1 MILVERRKTFTPIQN
16 FILIVFFIFVS
27 IIISSLIFTLK
38 GLNPL
43 YVLSKILISS
53 FGSVYGLKETI
64 TKSIP
69 LILCGVG
76 LSIAFKGKFWNIGAE
91 GQLLIGAVVATWF
104 GLFIGKNLPSFI
116 LIPLLF
122 ILGFLGGG
130 LVGLIPAILKVK
142 FNINE
147 VITTLMLN
155 YIIENF
161 VSYLVYGPWKG
172 KTQYGFP
179 YTDNLP
185 QNALLPIIKGSRI
198 HYPTLIIGIA
208 LAFLFY
214 LLLFKTKVGYEIRV
228 VGENP
233 LAAKYSGIDFLKV
246 TLFIM
251 FLSGG
256 LAGVAGVGELTGIH
270 KHLTYPSQIS
280 SGYGY
285 TSIIVAWLAGLNPL
299 IVILSSLFFGGI
311 LVGGDI
317 IQTSFG
323 FPFATINIFNG
334 LILFF
339 ISASY
344 FFVNYRIKFVRVK
357 NE

>member
-1 MILVERRKTFTPIQN
+1 LILVERRKTFTPIQN
-16 FILIVFFIFVS
+16 FLLIIIFIFLS
-27 IIISSLIFTLK
+27 LIISSSIFTLK
-38 GLNPL
+38 GLNPF
-43 YVLSKILISS
+43 YVLSKILLSS
-53 FGSVYGLKETI
+53 FGSLYGIKETI

-104 GLFIGKNLPSFI
+104 GLFIGKDLPSFI
-116 LIPLLF
+116 LIPTLF
-122 ILGFLGGG
+122 ILGFIGGG
-130 LVGLIPAILKVK
+130 LIGLIPAFLKVK

-198 HYPTLIIGIA
+198 HYPTLIIGVI
-208 LAFLFY
+208 LAFLVY
-214 LLLFKTKVGYEIRV
+214 LLLFKTKIGYEIRV

-256 LAGVAGVGELTGIH
+256 LAGIAGVGELTGIH
-270 KHLTYPSQIS
+270 KHLTYPFQIS

-299 IVILSSLFFGGI
+299 VVIFSSLFFGGI

-334 LILFF
+334 LMLFF

-344 FFVNYRIKFVRVK
+344 FFVNYRVRFVRVK
-357 NE
+357 HE

>member
-1 MILVERRKTFTPIQN
+1 MIVTERRKTFTPVQN
-16 FILIVFFIFVS
+16 LILIIIFIFLS
-27 IIISSLIFTLK
+27 LFISSLIFTLR

-43 YVLSKILISS
+43 FVLSKILLSS
-53 FGSVYGLKETI
+53 FGSIYGIKETI
-64 TKSIP
+64 TKAIP
-69 LILCGVG
+69 LMLCGIG

-91 GQLLIGAVVATWF
+91 GQLLIGAVIATWF
-104 GLFIGKNLPSFI
+104 GLFIGKNLPSVI
-116 LIPLLF
+116 LIPTFF
-122 ILGFLGGG
+122 ILGFIGGG
-130 LVGLIPAILKVK
+130 LVGLIPAFLKVK

-198 HYPTLIIGIA
+198 HYPTLIIGII
-208 LAFLFY
+208 LAILMY

-233 LAAKYSGIDFLKV
+233 HAAKYSGIDFLKV
-246 TLFIM
+246 TLLIM

-256 LAGVAGVGELTGIH
+256 LAGLAGVGELTGIH

-299 IVILSSLFFGGI
+299 IVIFSSLFFGGI

-334 LILFF
+334 LMLFF

-344 FFVNYRIKFVRVK
+344 FFVNYRIRFLRVK
-357 NE
+357 YE

>member
-1 MILVERRKTFTPIQN
+1 LIYIERRKKFSPIQN
-16 FILIVFFIFVS
+16 FILILIFIS
-27 IIISSLIFTLK
+27 LSLIISSLIFTLR
-38 GLNPL
+38 GLNPFF
-43 YVLSKILISS
+43 VLSKILLSS
-53 FGSVYGLKETI
+53 FGSLYGIKETI
-64 TKSIP
+64 TKAIP

-91 GQLLIGAVVATWF
+91 GQLLIGAVIATWF
-104 GLFIGKNLPSFI
+104 GLFIGKNLPSII
-116 LIPLLF
+116 LIPTLF
-122 ILGFLGGG
+122 ILGFIGGG
-130 LVGLIPAILKVK
+130 LIGLIPAFLKIK

-185 QNALLPIIKGSRI
+185 KNAILPIIKGSRI
-198 HYPTLIIGIA
+198 HYPTLIIGIISA
-208 LAFLFY
+208 LLIYFL
-214 LLLFKTKVGYEIRV
+214 LNKTKIGYEIRV

-285 TSIIVAWLAGLNPL
+285 TSIIVAWIANLNP
-299 IVILSSLFFGGI
+299 IAVIFSSIFFGGI
-311 LVGGDI
+311 LVGGDV
-317 IQTSFG
+317 IQTSLG
-323 FPFATINIFNG
+323 LPFATINIFNG

-344 FFVNYRIKFVRVK
+344 FFVNFRIRFVREK
-357 NE
+357 YE

>member
-1 MILVERRKTFTPIQN
+1 MIVIERRKTFTPIQN
-16 FILIVFFIFVS
+16 FILIVIFIFLS
-27 IIISSLIFTLK
+27 LFISSMIFTLR
-38 GLNPL
+38 GLNPIF
-43 YVLSKILISS
+43 VLSKILLSS
-53 FGSVYGLKETI
+53 FGSIYGIKETI
-64 TKSIP
+64 TKAIP
-69 LILCGVG
+69 LMLCGIG

-104 GLFIGKNLPSFI
+104 GLFVGKNLPSII
-116 LIPLLF
+116 LIPTLF
-122 ILGFLGGG
+122 ILGFIGGG
-130 LVGLIPAILKVK
+130 LVGLIPAFLKVK

-185 QNALLPIIKGSRI
+185 PNALLPIIKGSRI
-198 HYPTLIIGIA
+198 HYPTLIIGII
-208 LAFLFY
+208 LAVLIY
-214 LLLFKTKVGYEIRV
+214 LLIFKTKVGYEIRV

-246 TLFIM
+246 ILFVM
-251 FLSGG
+251 FISGG
-256 LAGVAGVGELTGIH
+256 LAGLAGVGELTGIH

-299 IVILSSLFFGGI
+299 IVIFSSLFFGGI

-334 LILFF
+334 LMLFF

-344 FFVNYRIKFVRVK
+344 FFVNYRIRFMRVK
-357 NE
+357 YE

>member
-1 MILVERRKTFTPIQN
+1 
-16 FILIVFFIFVS
+16 
-27 IIISSLIFTLK
+27 
-38 GLNPL
+38 
-43 YVLSKILISS
+43 
-53 FGSVYGLKETI
+53 
-64 TKSIP
+64 
-69 LILCGVG
+69 
-76 LSIAFKGKFWNIGAE
+76 
-91 GQLLIGAVVATWF
+91 
-104 GLFIGKNLPSFI
+104 
-116 LIPLLF
+116 
-122 ILGFLGGG
+122 
-130 LVGLIPAILKVK
+130 
-142 FNINE
+142 
-147 VITTLMLN
+147 MLN

-185 QNALLPIIKGSRI
+185 PNALLPIIKGSRI
-198 HYPTLIIGIA
+198 HYPTLIIGIL
-208 LAFLFY
+208 LAILMYF
-214 LLLFKTKVGYEIRV
+214 LLFKTKIGYEIRV

-256 LAGVAGVGELTGIH
+256 LAGLAGVGELTGIH

-299 IVILSSLFFGGI
+299 IVIFSSLFFGGI

-334 LILFF
+334 LMLFF

-344 FFVNYRIKFVRVK
+344 FFINYRIRFLRVK
-357 NE
+357 YE

>member
-1 MILVERRKTFTPIQN
+1 MFVIEKRKTFSKTQN
-16 FILIVFFIFVS
+16 FLLIIFFIVLS
-27 IIISSLIFTLK
+27 LLISSLIFVLR
-38 GLNPL
+38 GYNPIF
-43 YVLSKILISS
+43 VLTKILTSA
-53 FGSVYGLKETI
+53 FGSFYGIKETI

-69 LILCGVG
+69 LILCGTG
-76 LSIAFKGKFWNIGAE
+76 LVVAFKGKFWNIGAE
-91 GQLLIGAVVATWF
+91 GQLLIGAVMATWF
-104 GLFIGKNLPSFI
+104 GLFVGKNLPSYL
-116 LIPLLF
+116 LIPIMFL
-122 ILGFLGGG
+122 LGFVGGG
-130 LVGLIPAILKVK
+130 VLGLIPAILKIK

-185 QNALLPIIKGSRI
+185 QNAILPIIKGSRI
-198 HYPTLIIGIA
+198 HYPTLIIGI
-208 LAFLFY
+208 LFSFLIYF
-214 LLLFKTKVGYEIRV
+214 LINKTKIGYEIRV

-233 LAAKYSGIDFLKV
+233 HAAKYGGIDFLKV
-246 TLFIM
+246 TIIM
-251 FLSGG
+251 MLISGG
-256 LAGVAGVGELTGIH
+256 MAGIAGVGELTGIH

-285 TSIIVAWLAGLNPL
+285 TSIIVAWLSGLNPIL
-299 IVILSSLFFGGI
+299 VIISSLFFGGI

-317 IQTSFG
+317 IQTTFG

-334 LILFF
+334 LMLIFIAASHFF
-339 ISASY
+339 I
-344 FFVNYRIKFVRVK
+344 NYKIKYIKVRY
-357 NE
+357 E